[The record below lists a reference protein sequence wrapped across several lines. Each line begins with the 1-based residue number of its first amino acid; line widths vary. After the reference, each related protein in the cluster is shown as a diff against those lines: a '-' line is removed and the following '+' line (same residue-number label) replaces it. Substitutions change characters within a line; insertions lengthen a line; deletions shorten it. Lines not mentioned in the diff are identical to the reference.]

1 MSCDIA
7 NGRVEACK
15 DAISGLLNIYFINYG
30 DLPVPTSSNPTYD
43 TGDLSDVI
51 LTFQPASQLTLYK
64 YELKGANGFEQTI
77 QTSRDNGTTFFE
89 QVLTVQLKKQDAAT
103 HKNVKLL
110 AYGRPRIVVE
120 TRDHQY
126 FIAGLDQGCD
136 VTAGTV
142 SSGTAMGDFNGY
154 NLTFTGMEKLPANF
168 LNCTTEA
175 ELEAVFNDGTGD
187 ALVVTS

>member
-7 NGRVEACK
+7 NGRLEACK

-30 DLPVPTSSNPTYD
+30 DLNTLQSSVTFD
-43 TGDLSDVI
+43 GDDQITEWITATQIS
-51 LTFQPASQLTLYK
+51 LYK

-89 QVLTVQLKKQDAAT
+89 QVLTIQLKKQDAVT

-126 FIAGLDQGCD
+126 FLAGLEQGCD

-154 NLTFTGMEKLPANF
+154 NLTFTAMERIPANF
-168 LNCTTEA
+168 LDCTTES
-175 ELEAVFNDGTGD
+175 ELAAIFNDGTDD
-187 ALVVTS
+187 AIIVTN

>member
-30 DLPVPTSSNPTYD
+30 DLPVPTASNPTYD
-43 TGDLSDVI
+43 AINTDVI
-51 LTFQPASQLTLYK
+51 ETWIPDAQLSLYK

-89 QVLTVQLKKQDAAT
+89 QVLTVQLKKQDIAT
-103 HKNVKLL
+103 HKNVKML

-126 FIAGLDQGCD
+126 FLAGLDQGCD

-154 NLTFTGMEKLPANF
+154 NLTFTAMEKIPANF
-168 LNCTTEA
+168 LECTTEA
-175 ELEAVFNDGTGD
+175 GLQALFNDGTDD
-187 ALVVTS
+187 ALIVVS

>member
-7 NGRVEACK
+7 NGRLEACK

-30 DLPVPTSSNPTYD
+30 DLNTLSSSVIFD
-43 TGDLSDVI
+43 GDD
-51 LTFQPASQLTLYK
+51 LYK

-89 QVLTVQLKKQDAAT
+89 QVLTIQLKKQDAVT

-120 TRDHQY
+120 TRDHQ
-126 FIAGLDQGCD
+126 FFLAGYDQGCD

-154 NLTFTGMEKLPANF
+154 NLTFTGMEKSPAYF
-168 LNCTTEA
+168 IDCADEA
-175 ELEAVFNDGTGD
+175 GLKAIFTDGADD
-187 ALVVTS
+187 AIVITS